1 MMMSMYSAVSG
12 LRSQQTK
19 LNVIGNNIANINT
32 VGYKSQK
39 VGFSDLLS
47 QNIGSASAGSGNRGG
62 MNAKQIGLGTQ
73 VSSIEMVMK
82 PGSTQY
88 TGSDTDVALGG
99 EGLFVVQGGGS
110 GKYQYTRAG
119 NFGVDTV
126 GNLVV
131 NGLKVCGYDYNPTTK
146 KYGTDVAALNLF
158 ANGKY
163 TLASTTTTKASL
175 QGNLDNSKSTFANPA
190 TVTSTLTVYDSQGAA
205 HDTTV
210 TYTNVVTAAVVG
222 PPAVPEKPTNTW
234 NVTVATTGAGWSV
247 ASSAATVVFDPTTGK
262 MTTPAAPNVVNL
274 TFTGPTGGATVG
286 TAGVVAVD
294 MSGIYGYTSSTGS
307 STIKVADSDGY
318 AAGTLQN
325 FAIGADGV
333 ITGSYSNGQKQPL
346 GMLSVATFANTA
358 GLEKIGDNLYVPSVN
373 SGAISYQQPGTGQA
387 SKLTTG
393 ALEMSNVDLANEFSE
408 MMITQRAYQANSK
421 IITTS
426 DTLMETLINMSR

>member
-62 MNAKQIGLGTQ
+62 MNAKQIGLGAQ

-99 EGLFVVQGGGS
+99 EGMFVVQGGGS

-146 KYGTDVAALNLF
+146 KYGTDITALNLF

-175 QGNLDNSKSTFANPA
+175 QGNLDNSKSTTASPA
-190 TVTSTLTVYDSQGAA
+190 TVTSTMSVYDSQGNA

-210 TYTNVVTAAVVG
+210 TYTNVVTAGV
-222 PPAVPEKPTNTW
+222 PTNTW
-234 NVTVATTGAGWSV
+234 NVAVTTTGGGWSV
-247 ASSAATVVFDPTTGK
+247 ASSAATVVFDPATGK
-262 MTTPAAPNVVNL
+262 MTTPAAPNIVNL
-274 TFTGPTGGATVG
+274 TFTGGTGTIG
-286 TAGVVAVD
+286 TSGVVAVD

-307 STIKVADSDGY
+307 STIKVADIDGY

>member
-62 MNAKQIGLGTQ
+62 MNAKQIGLGAQ

-99 EGLFVVQGGGS
+99 EGMFVVQGGGS

-131 NGLKVCGYDYNPTTK
+131 NGLKVCGYDYNPATK
-146 KYGTDVAALNLF
+146 KYGTDVSALNLF

-163 TLASTTTTKASL
+163 TLASTTTTKSSL
-175 QGNLDNSKSTFANPA
+175 QGNLDNSKSTTANPA
-190 TVTSTLTVYDSQGAA
+190 TVTSTMSVYDSQGNA

-210 TYTNVVTAAVVG
+210 TYTNVVTAGV
-222 PPAVPEKPTNTW
+222 PTNTW
-234 NVTVATTGAGWSV
+234 NVAVATTGAGWSV

-274 TFTGPTGGATVG
+274 TFTGPAGGATIG

-294 MSGIYGYTSSTGS
+294 MSSIYGYTSSTGS
-307 STIKVADSDGY
+307 STIKVADIDGY

-325 FAIGADGV
+325 YAIGADGV

-408 MMITQRAYQANSK
+408 MMITQRAYQANGK

-426 DTLMETLINMSR
+426 DTLMETLINLSR